1 VLTALAIKL
10 SVAHL
15 EWASIFAQ
23 IPIHPTTLLIR
34 KLNNLTDALRK
45 IKQKVED
52 CSHLVAV
59 TFDLLSNMR
68 CKLLCYSF
76 LVQCKAADGI
86 ICIETKNATFK
97 REIPCKW
104 T

>member
-1 VLTALAIKL
+1 ML

-23 IPIHPTTLLIR
+23 IPIHPTAILIQ
-34 KLNNLTDALRK
+34 KLNNLTDVLRK
-45 IKQKVED
+45 IKQKVENF
-52 CSHLVAV
+52 SHLVAV
-59 TFDLLSNMR
+59 TFDSLSNIR
-68 CKLLCYSF
+68 CKLLCCSF

-86 ICIETKNATFK
+86 ICTETKNATFK